1 MSDFFG
7 EFSFDYEAS
16 TRRRAYRI
24 SIPGLYVRIRGLEH
38 TFPVQD
44 ISATGIAFENTSKQ
58 DLKYQPGD
66 ELELDLL
73 IKDRTYMEELKAL
86 LVRHRD
92 FMLACEFNDLGLRQ
106 EAGLDKLVLEVQKKW
121 IAAKKKKRAEEKNE
135 KT

>member
-7 EFSFDYEAS
+7 EFNFDYETG

-38 TFPVQD
+38 AFPVQD
-44 ISATGIAFENTSKQ
+44 ISATGVAFENTYRQ
-58 DLKYQPGD
+58 HLDYQPGD
-66 ELELDLL
+66 EMELDLL
-73 IKDRTYMEELKAL
+73 IKDRTYLEELKAL

-92 FMLACEFNDLGLRQ
+92 FMLACEFHDLGLHQ

-121 IAAKKKKRAEEKNE
+121 IVAKKKKRAEEKDE